1 MVDWPRM
8 TLREAG
14 VTLIDC
20 VHATPKAVS
29 EGYPYVAIPQM
40 RNGHIDLASCR
51 RISEAD
57 FTEWTRKARP
67 RPHDVI
73 LSRRTNPGVIAV
85 DRTNS
90 QFALGQNL
98 VLLRADGSVVL
109 PRFLRWLV
117 SGPHWWEQIEK
128 FINVGAVFSSLRC
141 ADVPKFELPIPPLDE
156 QEAISGL
163 LDDLDDKIE
172 LNRSMNETLEAMAQ
186 AIFRDWFVDFGPTR
200 RKMDGASDP
209 VTIMG
214 GLVSDPDRAQE
225 LAGLFPARLGDVG
238 LPEGWEER
246 PIGELAEIVGGST
259 PSTKAEEYWH
269 GGRHCWATPKDL
281 SKLAGLFLFDTERR
295 ITDAGLTKIG
305 SGLSPSGTVLLSS
318 RAPIGYLAIADEPTA
333 VNQGFIA
340 IRPSTN
346 LPTSL
351 ALLWCQA
358 NMDRIKASA
367 NGSTFQEISK
377 RNFRPLTVTRPSHKV
392 IMTFDDIVAPMLDMI
407 RARSRESYTLGATRD
422 LLLPKLMSGE
432 IQLDAAKRDLESIN

>member
-14 VTLIDC
+14 VSLIDC

-98 VLLRADGSVVL
+98 VLLRADGTVVL

-156 QEAISGL
+156 QEGISGL

-172 LNRSMNETLEAMAQ
+172 LNRGMNETLEAMAQ

-200 RKMDGASDP
+200 RKIDGATDP
-209 VTIMG
+209 VEIMG
-214 GLVSDPDRAQE
+214 GLVTDPDRARE
-225 LAGLFPARLGDVG
+225 LADLFPGRLGHEG
-238 LPEGWEER
+238 LPEGWKEGTLGDIARAVGTTISPSQIVPDTPYIGLEHMPRRSIALEEWEAASKVSSNKTAFRRGQVLFGKLR
-246 PIGELAEIVGGST
+246 PYFHKVGIAPVDGVCSTDIVVLDAADHHARAMIAACVSTDEFVAFTDQGST
-259 PSTKAEEYWH
+259 GTKMPRTSWGNMKKYKIA
-269 GGRHCWATPKDL
+269 
-281 SKLAGLFLFDTERR
+281 LAP
-295 ITDAGLTKIG
+295 DAVVQSYSAIVSPLMDKIVMAIHENR
-305 SGLSPSGTVLLSS
+305 T
-318 RAPIGYLAIADEPTA
+318 LA
-333 VNQGFIA
+333 
-340 IRPSTN
+340 
-346 LPTSL
+346 
-351 ALLWCQA
+351 A
-358 NMDRIKASA
+358 N
-367 NGSTFQEISK
+367 
-377 RNFRPLTVTRPSHKV
+377 
-392 IMTFDDIVAPMLDMI
+392 
-407 RARSRESYTLGATRD
+407 RD
-422 LLLPKLMSGE
+422 LLLPKLVSGE
-432 IQLDAAKRDLESIN
+432 IRLRDADAVLEAAQ